1 MKKGN
6 TIFQRILLF
15 LLGLMML
22 GGAIFPFVRN
32 GAYYFGG
39 KAKDLYEVIE
49 EDSFYK
55 NEGKFV
61 YADIDAI
68 VDKYAETTHSVN
80 FIPVGKDHHYI
91 AFLFDDSFIS
101 ISLPAKYVSDADR
114 IIEETWEYMN
124 GESDSF
130 TDDQLHVEGTLTRL
144 GGDAY
149 KYYNEVLN
157 AYGITED
164 IYEIRS
170 YTIDAT
176 DSRLLQFVVS
186 IVLLALAG
194 LLFFAAFA
202 KEKKPSNDIT
212 VSQQ

>member
-6 TIFQRILLF
+6 SIFQKLLLCF
-15 LLGLMML
+15 FGLVML
-22 GGAIFPFVRN
+22 MAAVYPFVEN

-55 NEGKFV
+55 NEGKYV

-80 FIPVGKDHHYI
+80 FYHHYI
-91 AFLFDDSFIS
+91 AFLFDNSFMS
-101 ISLPAKYVSDADR
+101 ISLPSKNLSDADR

-130 TDDQLHVEGTLTRL
+130 TDDQLHIEGTLTKL
-144 GGDAY
+144 TGDAY
-149 KYYNEVLN
+149 RYYSDVLN
-157 AYGITED
+157 EFGITD
-164 IYEIRS
+164 DNYEIRY
-170 YTIDAT
+170 YTINAT

-186 IVLLALAG
+186 IFLLVIAAF
-194 LLFFAAFA
+194 LFYAAFA
-202 KEKKPSNDIT
+202 KEKKTSNDIT